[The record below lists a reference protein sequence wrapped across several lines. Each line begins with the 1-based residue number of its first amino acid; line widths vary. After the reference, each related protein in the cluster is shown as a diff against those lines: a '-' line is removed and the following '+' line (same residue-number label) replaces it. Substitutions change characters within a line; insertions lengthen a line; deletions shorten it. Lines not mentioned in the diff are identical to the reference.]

1 MAKNKATDG
10 LRQKANG
17 VWERAEIING
27 KRRWFSSL
35 DPEEVWKKRNA
46 ALGETELEQKE
57 KDLGPLFE
65 IVSDAYE
72 IEVGKM
78 KVGTQKSY
86 LPAIKRARE
95 HFKGQRMR
103 EIEPYM
109 IAQFLKSLSGMAH
122 TTVSNQKT
130 VINAIFQLWIDSP
143 IWRGDYNP
151 SELTKMPRGLKK
163 GKRLPPTDDQ
173 VQIVKDH
180 HMDPDA
186 LPAVVFLCTG
196 ERRGEACAI
205 QLKNIDFESNE
216 IEIKNSVEHINNR
229 PHLTVTKTDAGVRK
243 IPLLSLLK
251 ESLEPMRNMPPETYI
266 LSGTLMPL
274 TESQYSRRWAAFW
287 RKHGMAHSVVREKKR
302 TTRAGKEITINQTD
316 WVANVCAHQF
326 RHEYV
331 CMLCMAGIP
340 EEIAILLV
348 GHANVKMIH
357 EVYMSLKPQMIT
369 SAGNK
374 LNNLLNKQGS
384 DLNAR
389 I

>member
-1 MAKNKATDG
+1 MARNKATDG
-10 LRQKANG
+10 LHKKSDGR
-17 VWERAEIING
+17 WELSEIING
-27 KRRWFSSL
+27 ERRWFSSVS
-35 DPEEVWKKRNA
+35 PEKVWAKRDEAIKESANKQ
-46 ALGETELEQKE
+46 TE

-65 IVSDAYE
+65 TVSDAYE
-72 IEVGKM
+72 AVVDKM
-78 KVGTQKSY
+78 KTGTQKSY

-95 HFKGQRMR
+95 HFKDQRMR

-143 IWRGDYNP
+143 VWRGDCNP

-163 GKRLPPTDDQ
+163 GKRLPPTDGQ

-180 HMDPDA
+180 HMEPDA

-205 QLKNIDFESNE
+205 RLEDIDFDANE
-216 IEIKNSVEHINNR
+216 IIITRAVEHINNR
-229 PHLTVTKTDAGVRK
+229 PHVTATKTEAGVRK
-243 IPLLSLLK
+243 IPLLSLLR
-251 ESLEPMRNMPPETYI
+251 EALEPMRNMPSDTYI
-266 LSGTLMPL
+266 LSGTSMPL

-287 RKHGMAHSVVREKKR
+287 RKHGMAHPIVREKKR
-302 TTRAGKEITINQTD
+302 VTRTGKEVKIKQTD
-316 WVANVCAHQF
+316 WVADVCAHQF

-331 CMLCMAGIP
+331 CMLCMAEVP
-340 EEIAILLV
+340 EEIAIQLV

-369 SAGNK
+369 SAGEK
-374 LNNLLNKQGS
+374 LNTFLKSQGKPK
-384 DLNAR
+384 
-389 I
+389 